1 MLEVRLVARTYGY
14 NTVPGYSALAEA
26 RRRLATAP
34 GWEWQVA
41 GALGLAFAA
50 GVAAGAL
57 TRWSLL
63 LLPALVVVLGAGLA
77 VTTVRRRALV
87 ASWRQG
93 AKGERQTARLL
104 AKLDRDGWRVLHDL
118 AIPGSHANIDH
129 LAIGPGGVWVIDSKL
144 WGSRVW
150 WDPRHGWMHGQAAI
164 TPELNTTRWEATQ
177 VEQALADTLEGAAR
191 HLPGGYGIDVQ
202 LAWCV
207 HGEPLPGGRLVVDG
221 EPIVNPR
228 HLLGLLRA
236 GRGPKLPPAAVEE
249 IAGMAEVTLRAS
261 LPAI

>member
-1 MLEVRLVARTYGY
+1 MTRTYGY

-50 GVAAGAL
+50 GLIAGAL

-63 LLPALVVVLGAGLA
+63 LLPVLAVILGAGLA
-77 VTTVRRRALV
+77 ATTAHRRQLV

-104 AKLDRDGWRVLHDL
+104 AKLEQDGWRVLHDL
-118 AIPGSHANIDH
+118 AIPGSRANVDH
-129 LAIGPGGVWVIDSKL
+129 LVIGPGGVWVVDSKL
-144 WGSRVW
+144 WGKRVW

-177 VEQALADTLEGAAR
+177 VEQALADTLAATAR

-207 HGEPLPGGRLVVDG
+207 HGEPLPGGKLVVDG
-221 EPIVNPR
+221 ETLVSPR
-228 HLLGLLRA
+228 RLLSLLRA
-236 GRGPKLPPAAVEE
+236 GRGPTLPPAAVEE
-249 IAGMAEVTLRAS
+249 ITRMAATVLRPA
-261 LPAI
+261 LPPI

>member
-1 MLEVRLVARTYGY
+1 MARTYGS

-41 GALGLAFAA
+41 GALGLTFAA
-50 GVAAGAL
+50 GLIAGAL
-57 TRWSLL
+57 TRWSLV
-63 LLPALVVVLGAGLA
+63 LLPVLVVVLGAGLA
-77 VTTVRRRALV
+77 VTTARRRELV

-104 AKLDRDGWRVLHDL
+104 ARLDREGWKVLHDL
-118 AIPGSHANIDH
+118 AIPGSRANIDH
-129 LAIGPGGVWVIDSKL
+129 LVIGPGGVWVVDSKL
-144 WGSRVW
+144 WGKRVH

-164 TPELNTTRWEATQ
+164 TPELNTTRWEASE
-177 VEQALADTLEGAAR
+177 VEQALADTLNTAAR

-207 HGEPLPGGRLVVDG
+207 HGEPLPGGKLVVDG
-221 EPIVNPR
+221 ETIVNPR
-228 HLLGLLRA
+228 QLLPLLRA
-236 GRGPKLPPAAVEE
+236 GRGPTLPPAAVEE
-249 IAGMAEVTLRAS
+249 IASMAEVTLHAA

>member
-1 MLEVRLVARTYGY
+1 VARTSGY

-34 GWEWQVA
+34 GWEWYVA

-50 GVAAGAL
+50 GVVAGAL
-57 TRWSLL
+57 TRWSLV
-63 LLPALVVVLGAGLA
+63 LLPVFAVVLGAGLA
-77 VTTVRRRALV
+77 VTTAHRRALV

-104 AKLDRDGWRVLHDL
+104 AKLERDGWRVFHDL
-118 AIPGSHANIDH
+118 AIPGSRANVDH
-129 LAIGPGGVWVIDSKL
+129 LVIGPGGVWVVDSKL
-144 WGSRVW
+144 WGKRVH

-177 VEQALADTLEGAAR
+177 VEQALADTLHAAAR
-191 HLPGGYGIDVQ
+191 HLGPPGGIDVH

-207 HGEPLPGGRLVVDG
+207 HGEPLPGGKLVVDG
-221 EPIVNPR
+221 ETIVNPR
-228 HLLGLLRA
+228 HLLAMLRA
-236 GRGPKLPPAAVEE
+236 GRGPALPPPAVEE
-249 IAGMAEVTLRAS
+249 VALPAETVLRPS
-261 LPAI
+261 LPAT

>member
-1 MLEVRLVARTYGY
+1 MTRIYGY

-34 GWEWQVA
+34 GWEWHVA
-41 GALGLAFAA
+41 GALGVAFAA
-50 GVAAGAL
+50 GLVAGAL

-63 LLPALVVVLGAGLA
+63 LLPALVVVLGTGLA
-77 VTTVRRRALV
+77 VTTARRRALV

-104 AKLDRDGWRVLHDL
+104 AKLEREGWKVLHDL
-118 AIPGSHANIDH
+118 AVPGSRANIDH

-144 WGSRVW
+144 WGSRVH
-150 WDPRHGWMHGQAAI
+150 WDPRHGWKHGQYAML
-164 TPELNTTRWEATQ
+164 PELNTTRWETSE
-177 VEQALADTLEGAAR
+177 VEQALVDTLTSAAR
-191 HLPGGYGIDVQ
+191 HLPRDQGIDVH

-207 HGEPLPGGRLVVDG
+207 HGEPLPGGKLVVDG
-221 EPIVNPR
+221 ETIINPR
-228 HLLGLLRA
+228 HLLSLLRA
-236 GRGPKLPPAAVEE
+236 GRGPVLPPTAIAE
-249 IAGMAEVTLRAS
+249 IARTAATVLHPA

>member
-1 MLEVRLVARTYGY
+1 MTPMARTYGY

-50 GVAAGAL
+50 GLVVGTL

-63 LLPALVVVLGAGLA
+63 LLPILVVGLGAGLA
-77 VTTVRRRALV
+77 LTTARRRALV

-93 AKGERQTARLL
+93 AKGEQQTARLL
-104 AKLDRDGWRVLHDL
+104 AKLEREGWRVLHDL
-118 AIPGSHANIDH
+118 AIPGSRVNVDH

-144 WGSRVW
+144 WGRRVH

-164 TPELNTTRWEATQ
+164 APELNTTRWEVAE
-177 VEQALADTLEGAAR
+177 VEQALVDSLSRAAR
-191 HLPGGYGIDVQ
+191 HVAGDRGIIVHQ
-202 LAWCV
+202 AWCV
-207 HGEPLPGGRLVVDG
+207 HGEPLPGGRLLVDG
-221 EPIVNPR
+221 ETIVNPR
-228 HLLGLLRA
+228 HLLPLLRA
-236 GRGPKLPPAAVEE
+236 GRGPTLPPAAVEE
-249 IAGMAEVTLRAS
+249 LASMAEVTLHAS
-261 LPAI
+261 LPAS